1 MSISRRKFLH
11 AGSLFVV
18 CAGVPLKIF
27 AGESLDAATTKAK
40 SMPVGA
46 SATSSLAALNSEI
59 FSRHLNTNFSLAH
72 DHGKSVVSLIEV
84 NHWQGGPANG
94 LTAKDGRECFS
105 LVFRGPANEALRQN
119 TYQVTHDSL
128 GKFDLLVV
136 PMASRKQGSY
146 YEALFNR
153 LH

>member
-27 AGESLDAATTKAK
+27 AGESLKAATPKAK
-40 SMPVGA
+40 STPVG
-46 SATSSLAALNSEI
+46 SATNSLAVLNSEI
-59 FSRHLNTNFSLAH
+59 FSRHLNTNFSLRD
-72 DHGKSVVSLIEV
+72 DHEESVVRLIEV
-84 NHWQGGPANG
+84 HHWHRGPGNRPAN
-94 LTAKDGRECFS
+94 DGRECFS
-105 LVFRGPANEALRQN
+105 LVFRGPTNKALRQN
-119 TYQVTHDSL
+119 TYQVKHDSL

-136 PMASRKQGSY
+136 PTRKGKRGLY

-153 LH
+153 LR